1 MEPSVKGAFERL
13 APLLELSLAG
23 CHLDDCF
30 AQLILRDGARLVRVG
45 KSHQLLSDELSSS
58 VIKALRLGEHRSEL
72 LDRYCARLVHIALV
86 KEVINVVLV
95 KVAVAVLIEQIG
107 RHDQLLP
114 LRFRPHGLIEDARD
128 DFLEFIKDEL

>member
-45 KSHQLLSDELSSS
+45 KSHQFLSDELSSS
-58 VIKALRLGEHRSEL
+58 VIKALRLGEHRSQL
-72 LDRYCARLVHIALV
+72 LDRYCSRLVCIALV
-86 KEVINVVLV
+86 KEVINVILV
-95 KVAVAVLIEQIG
+95 KVAVAILIEQIG
-107 RHDQLLP
+107 HHNHLFP
-114 LRFRPHGLIEDARD
+114 LRFRPHGLIENSCDK
-128 DFLEFIKDEL
+128 FLEFIEDEL